1 MSTHVVDLQT
11 NLPTIHEMILIWLSS
26 SYVNL
31 GSYKEMIKFR
41 WRDYVTL
48 NPRLKAFDDRF

>member
-11 NLPTIHEMILIWLSS
+11 NLPIIHEMILIWLSS

-48 NPRLKAFDDRF
+48 NPRLKAFNDRF

>member
-1 MSTHVVDLQT
+1 MSTHEVDLQT
-11 NLPTIHEMILIWLSS
+11 NLPTIHEMILIWLLN

-31 GSYKEMIKFR
+31 GSYNEMIKSR

-48 NPRLKAFDDRF
+48 NTRWKAFDDRF

>member
-11 NLPTIHEMILIWLSS
+11 NLPIIHEMILIWLSS

>member
-31 GSYKEMIKFR
+31 GSYKEMINFR

>member
-1 MSTHVVDLQT
+1 MSTHEIDLQT
-11 NLPTIHEMILIWLSS
+11 SLPTIHEMILILLLS

-31 GSYKEMIKFR
+31 GSYKGMIKFR
-41 WRDYVTL
+41 WMGCVTL